1 MSGAASLFRR
11 KRKKT
16 VTAELGFLAMAEA
29 TATSLKLSVQTLKEQ
44 T

>member
-1 MSGAASLFRR
+1 VSGAASLFRR
-11 KRKKT
+11 ERKKT

-29 TATSLKLSVQTLKEQ
+29 SAASLKLQTLKQQ